1 MVDLQDRIVSLPG
14 DLFSIKS
21 VYLGTLQS
29 IASSDI
35 NSAVV
40 LLGKAG
46 ERLAKGSLRHF
57 GVQHEENAS
66 FDVLLRHLSAVSPS
80 PVLVVGL
87 RTVLK
92 YRNQAAHDTMTEIGI
107 YDLDAALSSFC
118 AAYQAVY
125 GIMGDESQEPPDSR
139 RKSQSVQPAAASPGT
154 LFLSAHLNKLSLL
167 TSLILLL
174 AIVRGGSYDFFL
186 VVRIVVTVNSALL
199 AWRYYKKRTLLTL
212 LFGGVAVLFNPVLP
226 VFFSREVWRLIDAV
240 VLGLLLWSVFRGRDQ

>member
-1 MVDLQDRIVSLPG
+1 MVDLQDRIASLPG

-46 ERLAKGSLRHF
+46 ERLAKGALRHF
-57 GVQHEENAS
+57 GVRHEENAS

-125 GIMGDESQEPPDSR
+125 SIMGDVSQEPDSR
-139 RKSQSVQPAAASPGT
+139 RKSQSVQPSDGSRGT
-154 LFLSAHLNKLSLL
+154 LFLSAHLDKLSLL

-199 AWRYYKKRTLLTL
+199 AWRYYKKRTRLTL
-212 LFGGVAVLFNPVLP
+212 LYGGVAVLFNPVLP
-226 VFFSREVWRLIDAV
+226 VFLNREVWRLIDAA
-240 VLGLLLWSVFRGRDQ
+240 VLGLLLWSVFRGRGR